1 MYSQSLVITGPVAVT
16 DRHCRDFMNVFARA
30 WSTTSIASRPSLTV
44 SSTIRSR
51 LYSVSSAPSGIT
63 MGSGSVSNWT
73 LTESSA
79 KGIVE
84 EFRRGVGIRDKL
96 VGNVKVEVVD
106 RR

>member
-1 MYSQSLVITGPVAVT
+1 
-16 DRHCRDFMNVFARA
+16 
-30 WSTTSIASRPSLTV
+30 
-44 SSTIRSR
+44 
-51 LYSVSSAPSGIT
+51 